1 MPAKNIYH
9 DAVVAALVADG
20 WTITA
25 DPLYLTVEDR
35 KLFVDLGAERN
46 TLAAERG
53 DEKIAVE
60 IQSFV
65 GGSPV
70 RDFQEALGQYAMY
83 RVILAR
89 QQPDRPLFLAVPQAV
104 YDGILSETLGQM
116 VLTDLNVRVLVFE
129 PARREVVRWIS

>member
-1 MPAKNIYH
+1 MPAKNVYH

-20 WTITA
+20 WTITD

-46 TLAAERG
+46 TLAAERD

-60 IQSFV
+60 VQSFA

-89 QQPDRPLFLAVPQAV
+89 QQPDRPLFLAVPQVV
-104 YDGILSETLGQM
+104 YDGILSEQLGRII
-116 VLTDLNVRVLVFE
+116 VADLNIRVLVFD
-129 PARREVVRWIS
+129 PTRREVVRWIN